1 MEEIVRLAREM
12 GKKIQAGPEYARLSA
27 AKEAN
32 DNDKELQDMI
42 GKFNMKRI
50 ELNTALSKEQKDNDR
65 LNALNEELKVLYQEV
80 MSNKNMAEYNEA
92 KNDVDMMMNQVNAI
106 LVMSVNGEDP
116 ETCNPA
122 PSCGGSCSSCS
133 GCH

>member
-1 MEEIVRLAREM
+1 M
-12 GKKIQAGPEYARLSA
+12 SA
-27 AKEAN
+27 ENEAN
-32 DNDKELQDMI
+32 DNDQELLDLI
-42 GKFNMKRI
+42 GKFNMKRV
-50 ELNTALSKEQKDNDR
+50 ELNTALSKEQKDNER
-65 LNALNEELKVLYQEV
+65 LNTLNEELKALYQEV

>member
-1 MEEIVRLAREM
+1 MEEILKMAREM
-12 GKKIQAGPEYARLSA
+12 GKKIQAGSEYARLTA

-32 DNDKELQDMI
+32 DNDKELQDLI

-65 LNALNEELKVLYQEV
+65 LNALNEELKALYQDV

-92 KNDVDMMMNQVNAI
+92 KNAMDTMMNQVSAI
-106 LVMSVNGEDP
+106 LLMSVNGEDP
-116 ETCNPA
+116 ETCDPA

-133 GCH
+133 CR